1 MTILTGLL
9 NSIKSPMNSFS
20 VLDSLKFSKKKFF
33 RAPQWE
39 LKLVVRILI
48 GFLVL
53 YFLAVF
59 LFLGVGGYYILT
71 KESPE
76 KNPIFIINT
85 LLGLYFFADLIVR
98 YFFQSLPVTEV
109 KPLLLLPIPKKEIIQ
124 IVLTRS
130 LASFFNFIP
139 IVVLLPFCI
148 VFSVEKGFSFSV
160 WTWFVAIICLSLSSN
175 FWVYLINKSKQS
187 AAVFFGT
194 FVALYA
200 LEKFTPLSVLDLF
213 AQGMN
218 LIHEELY
225 WVLIPLGLLYFSI
238 SISAK
243 FLKKQLFLDKGLSK
257 KREGVVGANLNFFDR
272 WEGMGFFIKNDIRL
286 IIRNIRARQVVLMG
300 ALFLFYG
307 LFFFTQQQYLE
318 QPTILVFSGLFI
330 TGGFMITFGQYVPAW
345 DSEYYSFLMCQNVSY
360 RKYLSSKLYLM
371 MFSVLVCTIIS
382 FPYSFFGI
390 DVMLIIWA
398 SGIFNFGFGSII
410 TLYSGAFNS
419 TPVKL
424 NIKAKAFENT
434 QNFSF
439 VQMLFILPKLILPVL
454 VFYLPYTFFG
464 FNSGLAGLIFTGLL
478 GLLFQKQLL
487 NIIEKTYHKKK
498 YQTLSSFNK

>member
-1 MTILTGLL
+1 
-9 NSIKSPMNSFS
+9 
-20 VLDSLKFSKKKFF
+20 
-33 RAPQWE
+33 
-39 LKLVVRILI
+39 
-48 GFLVL
+48 
-53 YFLAVF
+53 
-59 LFLGVGGYYILT
+59 
-71 KESPE
+71 
-76 KNPIFIINT
+76 
-85 LLGLYFFADLIVR
+85 
-98 YFFQSLPVTEV
+98 
-109 KPLLLLPIPKKEIIQ
+109 
-124 IVLTRS
+124 
-130 LASFFNFIP
+130 
-139 IVVLLPFCI
+139 
-148 VFSVEKGFSFSV
+148 
-160 WTWFVAIICLSLSSN
+160 
-175 FWVYLINKSKQS
+175 
-187 AAVFFGT
+187 
-194 FVALYA
+194 
-200 LEKFTPLSVLDLF
+200 
-213 AQGMN
+213 MN

-243 FLKKQLFLDKGLSK
+243 FLKKQLLLDKGLSK

-434 QNFSF
+434 QAFSLNQF
-439 VQMLFILPKLILPVL
+439 LLIIPKLVLPVVL
-454 VFYLPYTFFG
+454 YSIPAAFISSEAGYICLGASGVLGIIFKTQLADWTTKFYTKQKYTH
-464 FNSGLAGLIFTGLL
+464 SEAQIV
-478 GLLFQKQLL
+478 
-487 NIIEKTYHKKK
+487 
-498 YQTLSSFNK
+498 